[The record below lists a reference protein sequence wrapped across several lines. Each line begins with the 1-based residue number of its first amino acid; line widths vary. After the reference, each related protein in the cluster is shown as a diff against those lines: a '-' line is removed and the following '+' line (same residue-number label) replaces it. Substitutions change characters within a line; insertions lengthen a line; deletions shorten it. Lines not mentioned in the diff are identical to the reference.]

1 MWSGIPERI
10 KRLMRKWIRS
20 LCVMMT
26 AVLLA
31 MGMCG
36 CAMATQ
42 VDLTEEQS
50 KLVAEYAAGLLRK
63 YDQNTTSLQT
73 FTEET
78 LREEPEEEVVEEEV
92 QEEEPQEEE
101 TSEPDVEELMDDY
114 TEPIDDAV
122 PEAPVYEYSDSIADA
137 VGVDGFDIQ
146 YTDYEVCD
154 SYPKSEEGSWS
165 ISMSARRGRKLV
177 VLHFNITNMQN
188 EEAECDILHAGKS
201 YRLFLN
207 DNRINEQV
215 TVLLNSLSQ
224 YSDTIPA
231 GVSEDTILI
240 FEAPS
245 EEAESIETMD
255 LLIKDANSSDRFKI
269 Q

>member
-1 MWSGIPERI
+1 
-10 KRLMRKWIRS
+10 MRRKIRNM
-20 LCVMMT
+20 CMVIT
-26 AVLLA
+26 AIMLS
-31 MGMCG
+31 MGLCG
-36 CAMATQ
+36 CALTAQ

-63 YDQNTTSLQT
+63 YDQNTTSLKS

-78 LREEPEEEVVEEEV
+78 LKEEPEEEVVEEEPSE
-92 QEEEPQEEE
+92 QISEEEKE
-101 TSEPDVEELMDDY
+101 EPDVEELMDDSAE
-114 TEPIDDAV
+114 TIEETV
-122 PEAPVYEYSDSIADA
+122 PEAPVYEYSDSIANA
-137 VGVDGFDIQ
+137 IGVGGFDIQ

-177 VLHFNITNMQN
+177 VLHFNITNVQS
-188 EEAECDILHAGKS
+188 EDAECDILHAGKS

-224 YSDTIPA
+224 YCDTIPA
-231 GVSEDTILI
+231 GVSEDAILI

-245 EEAESIETMD
+245 EEAEDISTMD